1 MTIIESIV
9 QFLNQYEKE
18 KIGVDKLG
26 SSTMS
31 YSLMKEPQENVQRFI
46 SGLEVHTDYYQL
58 AARRDAASEADR
70 IANNAWGQGIAEWI
84 SQREQ
89 AGEYS
94 ALDGYVCTGIGI
106 STPFYF
112 GASDNG
118 SAVYQVTI
126 KIEYRKEKSR

>member
-46 SGLEVHTDYYQL
+46 SGLEVHTDYYQPVSYTHL
-58 AARRDAASEADR
+58 TLPTKLE
-70 IANNAWGQGIAEWI
+70 
-84 SQREQ
+84 
-89 AGEYS
+89 
-94 ALDGYVCTGIGI
+94 V
-106 STPFYF
+106 
-112 GASDNG
+112 
-118 SAVYQVTI
+118 
-126 KIEYRKEKSR
+126 

>member
-46 SGLEVHTDYYQL
+46 SGQPVGMQPVKQTGLPIMPGDRELQSGSAKGNRRGNIRLWTVMYAPESGFQRHFIL
-58 AARRDAASEADR
+58 ARRIMAALYTR
-70 IANNAWGQGIAEWI
+70 
-84 SQREQ
+84 
-89 AGEYS
+89 
-94 ALDGYVCTGIGI
+94 
-106 STPFYF
+106 
-112 GASDNG
+112 
-118 SAVYQVTI
+118 
-126 KIEYRKEKSR
+126 

>member
-89 AGEYS
+89 AGEYP
-94 ALDGYVCTGIGI
+94 ALCMHRNRDFNAILFWRVG
-106 STPFYF
+106 
-112 GASDNG
+112 
-118 SAVYQVTI
+118 
-126 KIEYRKEKSR
+126 

>member
-58 AARRDAASEADR
+58 AARRMQPVKQTGLPIMPGDR
-70 IANNAWGQGIAEWI
+70 ELQ
-84 SQREQ
+84 S
-89 AGEYS
+89 
-94 ALDGYVCTGIGI
+94 
-106 STPFYF
+106 
-112 GASDNG
+112 G
-118 SAVYQVTI
+118 SAKGNRRGNIRLWTVMYAPESGFQRHFILVRRIMAALYT
-126 KIEYRKEKSR
+126 R

>member
-58 AARRDAASEADR
+58 AARRDAASEEDR

-84 SQREQ
+84 SQKEQ
-89 AGEYS
+89 AGEYP
-94 ALDGYVCTGIGI
+94 ALDGYVSTVIGI
-106 STPFYF
+106 SKPFYF
-112 GASDNG
+112 GASNNG